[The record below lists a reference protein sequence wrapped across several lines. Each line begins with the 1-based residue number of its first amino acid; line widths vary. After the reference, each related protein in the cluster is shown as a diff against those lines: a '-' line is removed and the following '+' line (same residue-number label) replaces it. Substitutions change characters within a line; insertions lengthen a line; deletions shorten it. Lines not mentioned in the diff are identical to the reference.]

1 MYLDS
6 KVSFNLIESSIKVV
20 QKEWHKECINLI
32 NTIIKQT

>member
-20 QKEWHKECINLI
+20 QKECINLI